1 MNLRFQNHYKTSEI
15 YSSLEGN
22 GFSILIVGR
31 QSQEL
36 ERSLTPK
43 KGQCKK
49 QNKKNMRKLFLI
61 KQNS

>member
-1 MNLRFQNHYKTSEI
+1 MNLRFQNHYITSEI

-49 QNKKNMRKLFLI
+49 QNKKKHEEI
-61 KQNS
+61 IPDKTK